1 LRGNKVTTE
10 SYFLEVSDLQVEVVN
25 KDIKNLHISI
35 MPPDGRIRVSAPLDM
50 SEESVRLAIVSRLS
64 RIRREQKSFAAY
76 IRESR
81 KEMIS
86 GESHYVDGIRYIFK
100 LIEVNEVPSISI
112 KKKTS
117 IVMRARPNSSSEKRE
132 QVMHEWLRIRM
143 RNKLEELIP
152 KWEEI
157 IGVNANHYGI
167 KRMRT
172 KWGSC
177 NSGQKRI
184 WLNLELAKKSPQC
197 LEYVLVHEM
206 IHILEASHNERFF
219 KLLDKH
225 MPTWRVHRDMLDE
238 PPLVHVD
245 WTY

>member
-1 LRGNKVTTE
+1 
-10 SYFLEVSDLQVEVVN
+10 
-25 KDIKNLHISI
+25 
-35 MPPDGRIRVSAPLDM
+35 
-50 SEESVRLAIVSRLS
+50 
-64 RIRREQKSFAAY
+64 
-76 IRESR
+76 
-81 KEMIS
+81 
-86 GESHYVDGIRYIFK
+86 
-100 LIEVNEVPSISI
+100 
-112 KKKTS
+112 
-117 IVMRARPNSSSEKRE
+117 
-132 QVMHEWLRIRM
+132 MHEWLRIRM
-143 RNKLEELIP
+143 RNKLKELIP

-177 NSGQKRI
+177 NSEQKRI
-184 WLNLELAKKSPQC
+184 WLNLELVKKSPQC

-225 MPTWRVHRDMLDE
+225 MPTWRTHRDILDE